1 MKPLSLHE
9 LVNYAWQH
17 SNFYREL
24 WESKGFNP
32 EKDFRSNN
40 DLKKIPTLTK
50 SELLSTSVKSRS
62 ILNSNGGYYFTA
74 ISSGTTTHPLISLQ
88 SYFVKPSYY
97 RFIESQIRGLRS
109 SVLILRPASHAT
121 AFLGATLPEKYFPQG
136 SIFSIGDIAN
146 YTASAHIAK
155 EIEVDSLVA
164 RPSDAVRFAAVLKQ
178 EGYSLSRITFV
189 WITGEPL
196 TSAAMSLLKSLY
208 PEAVI
213 FYVYAMTEGPCS
225 MGMKSSL
232 CSSLDTL
239 GPGAYHLNTEDFIF
253 EIGRKTSIVTALHK
267 IPTPIIR
274 YETGDSMLIKENFQ
288 CSCGFPVGTICIIGP
303 RDGENSYKIGGCF
316 FHAGDIQKVLKSFP
330 ELVTTD
336 FILRIE
342 QKIIDNRL
350 ENHLRF
356 TIRPVG
362 VPTDF
367 VIEMIREALKKK
379 LYVAR
384 SRTLG
389 EAIHQN
395 IISGIEIDYD
405 VALNGSSILPPNEIF
420 RPFQDAA

>member
-1 MKPLSLHE
+1 MKPISLHE
-9 LVNYAWQH
+9 LVNYVWKH

-32 EKDFRSNN
+32 EKDFRSDN
-40 DLKKIPTLTK
+40 DFKKIPILTK
-50 SELLSTSVKSRS
+50 SELLATSVKNRS
-62 ILNSNGGYYFTA
+62 ILSPEDGYYFTA
-74 ISSGTTTHPLISLQ
+74 ISSGTTVRPLISLQ
-88 SYFVKPSYY
+88 SHFPKPSYY
-97 RFIESQIRGLRS
+97 RFIESQIKRSRS

-121 AFLGATLPEKYFPQG
+121 AFLGATLPEKYFPPG
-136 SIFSIGDIAN
+136 SIFSIGDITN

-164 RPSDAVRFAAVLKQ
+164 RPSDLVRFAAVLKQ
-178 EGYSLSRITFV
+178 GGYSLPRITFV
-189 WITGEPL
+189 WVTGEPL

-208 PEAVI
+208 SDALI

-232 CSSLDTL
+232 CSSLDAI

-253 EIGRKTSIVTALHK
+253 EIPEKSSIVTALHK

-274 YETGDSMLIKENFQ
+274 YETGDSMMIKENFQ
-288 CSCGFPVGTICIIGP
+288 CSCGFPEGTIGIIGP

-316 FHAGDIQKVLKSFP
+316 FHIGDIQKVLKFLP

-342 QKIIDNRL
+342 QKIINDRL

-356 TIRPVG
+356 TVRPVG

-367 VIEMIREALKKK
+367 VTEMIREALKKK

-389 EAIHQN
+389 ETIRQS
-395 IISGIEIDYD
+395 IIGEIEIDYD
-405 VALNGSSILPPNEIF
+405 VALSGSSILPPNEILS
-420 RPFQDAA
+420 PFQNVA